1 MVNHAEKLGI
11 SPKREPVLSI
21 EDEGEI
27 KVIRTKK
34 NHYRTKSVILACG
47 AVHRQLGIP
56 GEEELSGMGVSYC
69 ATCD

>member
-56 GEEELSGMGVSYC
+56 GGGRAERNGCVLLC
-69 ATCD
+69 NL